1 MMIIN
6 DFCEPIALAAT
17 LSIAF
22 VAVESVKSY
31 TSVLCERFFKFQDFV
46 KSSFEECRSLLTD
59 YETFNHLDIADIGEG
74 KTTVP
79 EIEALKRERESLQKE
94 IDETAKEKQNRLP
107 VVCEAK
113 SMSSLCLFV
122 FLINTAFLFVGSI
135 ESTSTSFF
143 HSFISVFS
151 ILSLVYLILGWCIGE
166 YTKPRRCFDYSSLKH
181 PSIAFG
187 LIVIIS
193 LALSFVFFFCKTC
206 CLESFLDKFWWPF
219 LIAIIVASYLNF
231 IIFVAKIKRMANGYL
246 QEVSDSKK
254 ELSEK
259 CNCAT
264 KKVNELIAATKL
276 INRLKAD

>member
-46 KSSFEECRSLLTD
+46 KSSFDECRALLTD
-59 YETFNHLDIADIGEG
+59 SETLNHLDVADIGDG

-94 IDETAKEKQNRLP
+94 IDKTAEEKQKCLP
-107 VVCEAK
+107 AVCEAK

-122 FLINTAFLFVGSI
+122 FLINTVFLFIGSI
-135 ESTSTSFF
+135 ESTATSFF
-143 HSFISVFS
+143 HGFISVFS
-151 ILSLVYLILGWCIGE
+151 ILSLVYIVLGWCIGE
-166 YTKPRRCFDYSSLKH
+166 FKNPRRCFDYTSLKH
-181 PSIAFG
+181 PSVAFG
-187 LIVIIS
+187 LLIIIS
-193 LALSFVFFFCKTC
+193 LALSFVFIFCKTC
-206 CLESFLDKFWWPF
+206 CLESFLDKFWWSF

-231 IIFVAKIKRMANGYL
+231 IIFVLKIKQMAKEYQ

-264 KKVNELIAATKL
+264 NKVNELIAATKL